1 MDRAQRNS
9 PRRGNLA
16 ALLLRSRTELLFLF
30 GFPGSAEVETS
41 LVFHRSPSPFHG
53 PWFDGTF
60 KSRFID
66 SREWTRTKRYYIVA
80 RMYRFREI
88 NDVTIAESISYLNI
102 SIGFRI
108 IGWVRFKL
116 RIRNMRIEMVNL
128 CLLFLYYNAIN
139 VRNICKFGVL
149 ERIHLLILVRMKF
162 MIAISTKKD
171 LEK

>member
-41 LVFHRSPSPFHG
+41 LVFHHSPSSFDG
-53 PWFDGTF
+53 SWFDGTL

-88 NDVTIAESISYLNI
+88 NDVTIAESISYLNYFDRV
-102 SIGFRI
+102 SNNRI
-108 IGWVRFKL
+108 RFKL

-149 ERIHLLILVRMKF
+149 ERIHLLILVRVKF
-162 MIAISTKKD
+162 MIAISIKKD